1 MCVCKK
7 ALLWAQARLE
17 TRAGCFR
24 KKSSSDRFCSTSA
37 PELLRDETVN
47 LLITDDPR
55 DAESQFPADLHSS
68 VLNDHPLRPI
78 SREHRNRK
86 SFSQLLLKQFLLFQ
100 SQNAAFGTKIIWNT
114 IWLPSGSIFFKMD
127 QTRPLFVYFCSFHMT
142 NIAQIWL

>member
-1 MCVCKK
+1 MREKEREKVRERECVCVQEGFIMSAGK
-7 ALLWAQARLE
+7 ARNTGWMFQ
-17 TRAGCFR
+17 

-100 SQNAAFGTKIIWNT
+100 SQNAAFGTKII
-114 IWLPSGSIFFKMD
+114 
-127 QTRPLFVYFCSFHMT
+127 
-142 NIAQIWL
+142 